1 MRGEQMKIEYDI
13 AEEDNLVRFTAIV
26 QQALNEGWKLE
37 GNLVITNWRGEIWY
51 YQAMTRVVEEVKD
64 STK

>member
-1 MRGEQMKIEYDI
+1 MKIEYDI

-37 GNLVITNWRGEIWY
+37 GNLVITSWRDEIWY

>member
-1 MRGEQMKIEYDI
+1 MKIEYDI